1 MIGDTEFEI
10 QYLKKVR
17 EGIEGEIVFA
27 ERVIRVENNDQ
38 WFETL
43 FHEMNHAAFHVSGK
57 NKGMSAR
64 KDDARAAL
72 SATPQAPLVGP
83 HGRPT
88 KRPDIEVD
96 EV

>member
-64 KDDARAAL
+64 KEEAVVTML
-72 SATPQAPLVGP
+72 EQLLAPHLKL
-83 HGRPT
+83 R
-88 KRPDIEVD
+88 
-96 EV
+96 

>member
-1 MIGDTEFEI
+1 LFTMRRRPQSIMIGDTEFEI

-64 KDDARAAL
+64 KEEAVVTML
-72 SATPQAPLVGP
+72 EQLLAPHLKL
-83 HGRPT
+83 R
-88 KRPDIEVD
+88 
-96 EV
+96 